1 MSYSLSFNKSA
12 GKSQSV
18 REGVRESGTF
28 SLIGLKPRGS
38 ETKTWMSG
46 LKDMIEFIFEL
57 TWVKV
62 WSGWVQSKG
71 ISSKAFF
78 SFSFYFSIN
87 ITTKPRSS
95 LICVWQLIFFDRLF
109 ARQTPL
115 GWWWAKS
122 GIGNIQMNC
131 IHNVIN
137 HLSGDPYYYLV
148 LNNWQICYANTAH
161 VILIVIWQII
171 IVNSNNNYISYFWNK

>member
-1 MSYSLSFNKSA
+1 
-12 GKSQSV
+12 
-18 REGVRESGTF
+18 
-28 SLIGLKPRGS
+28 
-38 ETKTWMSG
+38 
-46 LKDMIEFIFEL
+46 MIEFIFEL

-71 ISSKAFF
+71 ISSKASFF
-78 SFSFYFSIN
+78 IFILFSDQYYNQTQVKFNLCLAIN
-87 ITTKPRSS
+87 I
-95 LICVWQLIFFDRLF
+95 LWQRLF
-109 ARQTPL
+109 ASQTPL

-148 LNNWQICYANTAH
+148 LNNWQICYAYTAQ
-161 VILIVIWQII
+161 VILIVTWQII
-171 IVNSNNNYISYFWNK
+171 IVITITFLISVINKNIIIQ

>member
-1 MSYSLSFNKSA
+1 MNLFLSWLELRSDLD
-12 GKSQSV
+12 G
-18 REGVRESGTF
+18 F
-28 SLIGLKPRGS
+28 SLKGL
-38 ETKTWMSG
+38 
-46 LKDMIEFIFEL
+46 
-57 TWVKV
+57 
-62 WSGWVQSKG
+62 VQKHL
-71 ISSKAFF
+71 F

-137 HLSGDPYYYLV
+137 HLSGDPYYHLV
-148 LNNWQICYANTAH
+148 LNNWQICYANTAQL
-161 VILIVIWQII
+161 ILIVTWQII
-171 IVNSNNNYISYFWNK
+171 IVITITFLISEINKNIIIQ